1 VERER
6 IYTDVLVIGGGGA
19 GSRAAY
25 EAKRLYPRLDVTVA
39 VEGKWGKTG
48 STVWVASEALGI
60 NAPINAAGDGDSPEI
75 FLRDIVETGLG
86 TANEAMVKIIAHEST
101 DRINELV
108 ALGATFDTV
117 KGKYVQKKLSGC
129 TRARSLTRGG
139 QTGVEIV
146 EALRK
151 ASRELGVSVIE
162 GIRIIDLIVC
172 DGEVWGA
179 RGIREGRQIDIAAKA
194 VIMACGGAGG
204 LFPHSVTHRSLRGD
218 GYAMA
223 CRAGAVMSGMEFIQ
237 IGPGVVFPA
246 MHFIIHAHMWRFVPR
261 LKNRL
266 GEEFLRRYVPPEVSI
281 DDVITLK
288 AMSFPFSVRTNAKYI
303 DIAMSKE
310 ILAGRGTEH
319 GGVFFDITH
328 VSREELQD
336 KAPITYQTFLDKGV
350 DLSRHA
356 IEIAPLVQSLNGGIK
371 IDEDAASSLRGLFAV
386 GEASGGVH
394 GADRPGG
401 NNLAD
406 SQVFGYRGGQ
416 AAAQL
421 AVDRSGDMPA
431 PESSP
436 VLGVG
441 PDAQEALTAIHP
453 EIDAALM
460 VVRNRTH
467 LDALLAK
474 IESYRRTHE
483 TLDVAT
489 DNVLLVAE
497 MIARS
502 ALLREESRGIHYR
515 EDFPDTSP
523 SYGRATLVQRDDEGR
538 LAATFE
544 G

>member
-1 VERER
+1 VEREQ
-6 IYTDVLVIGGGGA
+6 IHTDVLVIGGGGA

-75 FLRDIVETGLG
+75 FLRDIIETGLG
-86 TANEAMVKIIAHEST
+86 TANEAMVKIIADEST

-108 ALGATFDTV
+108 ALGATFDTLN
-117 KGKYVQKKLSGC
+117 GKYVQKKLSGC

-151 ASRELGVSVIE
+151 ASRELGVNVID
-162 GIRIIDLIVC
+162 GIRIIDLIVR

-179 RGIREGRQIDIAAKA
+179 RGIREGRQIDIAARA
-194 VIMACGGAGG
+194 VIMACGGAGA
-204 LFPHSVTHRSLRGD
+204 LFPHSVTHTSLRGD

-246 MHFIIHAHMWRFVPR
+246 MHFIIHAHMWRFVPK

-266 GEEFLRRYVPPEVSI
+266 GEEFLGRYVPPEVSI

-288 AMSFPFSVRTNAKYI
+288 AMSFPFSVRTDAKYI

-310 ILAGRGTEH
+310 ILAGRGTDH
-319 GGVFFDITH
+319 GGIFFDITH
-328 VSREELQD
+328 VSRDELQD
-336 KAPITYQTFLDKGV
+336 KAPITYQTFLDKGI
-350 DLSRHA
+350 DLSRDA

-406 SQVFGYRGGQ
+406 SQVFGYRGGR

-421 AVDRSGDMPA
+421 AVDRSGDMP
-431 PESSP
+431 PLEPGP
-436 VLGVG
+436 VLSVG
-441 PDAQEALTAIHP
+441 SHARDALGAIHP

-474 IESYRRTHE
+474 IETYRRTHDP
-483 TLDVAT
+483 LDVAT

-497 MIARS
+497 MIAKS
-502 ALLREESRGIHYR
+502 ALLRKESRGIHYR
-515 EDFPDTSP
+515 EDFPDTNP
-523 SYGRATLVQRDDEGR
+523 SYGRATLVCRDDKGR

-544 G
+544 

>member
-1 VERER
+1 VEREQ
-6 IYTDVLVIGGGGA
+6 IHTDVLVIGGGGA

-75 FLRDIVETGLG
+75 FLRDIIETGLG
-86 TANEAMVKIIAHEST
+86 TANEAMVKIIADEST

-108 ALGATFDTV
+108 ALGATFDTLN
-117 KGKYVQKKLSGC
+117 GKYVQKKLSGC

-151 ASRELGVSVIE
+151 ASRELGVNVID
-162 GIRIIDLIVC
+162 GIRIIDLIVR

-179 RGIREGRQIDIAAKA
+179 RGIREGRQIDIAARA
-194 VIMACGGAGG
+194 VIMACGGAGA
-204 LFPHSVTHRSLRGD
+204 LFPHSVTHTSLRGD

-246 MHFIIHAHMWRFVPR
+246 MHFIIHAHMWRFVPK

-266 GEEFLRRYVPPEVSI
+266 GEEFLGRYVPPEVSI

-288 AMSFPFSVRTNAKYI
+288 AMSFPFSVRTDAKYI

-310 ILAGRGTEH
+310 ILAGRGTDH
-319 GGVFFDITH
+319 GGIFFDITH
-328 VSREELQD
+328 VSRDELQD
-336 KAPITYQTFLDKGV
+336 KAPITYQTFLDKGI
-350 DLSRHA
+350 DLSCDA

-406 SQVFGYRGGQ
+406 SQVFGYRGGR

-421 AVDRSGDMPA
+421 AVDRSGDMP
-431 PESSP
+431 PLEPGP
-436 VLGVG
+436 VLSVG
-441 PDAQEALTAIHP
+441 SHARDALGAIHP

-474 IESYRRTHE
+474 IETYRRTHDP
-483 TLDVAT
+483 LDIAT

-497 MIARS
+497 MIAKS

-515 EDFPDTSP
+515 EDFPDTNP
-523 SYGRATLVQRDDEGR
+523 SYGRATLVCRDDKGR

-544 G
+544 

>member
-1 VERER
+1 MEREQ
-6 IYTDVLVIGGGGA
+6 IHTDVLVIGGGGA

-75 FLRDIVETGLG
+75 FLRDIIETGLG
-86 TANEAMVKIIAHEST
+86 TANEAMVKIIADEST

-108 ALGATFDTV
+108 ALGATFDTLN
-117 KGKYVQKKLSGC
+117 GKYVQKKLSGC

-151 ASRELGVSVIE
+151 ASRELGVNVID
-162 GIRIIDLIVC
+162 GIRIIDLIVR

-179 RGIREGRQIDIAAKA
+179 RGIREGRQIDIAARA
-194 VIMACGGAGG
+194 VIMACGGAGA
-204 LFPHSVTHRSLRGD
+204 LFPHSVTHTSLRGD

-246 MHFIIHAHMWRFVPR
+246 MHFIIHAHMWRFVPK

-266 GEEFLRRYVPPEVSI
+266 GEEFLGRYVPPEVSI

-288 AMSFPFSVRTNAKYI
+288 AMSFPFSVRTDAKYI

-310 ILAGRGTEH
+310 ILAGRGTDH
-319 GGVFFDITH
+319 GGIFFDITH
-328 VSREELQD
+328 VSRDELQD
-336 KAPITYQTFLDKGV
+336 KAPITYQTFLDKGI
-350 DLSRHA
+350 DLSRDA

-406 SQVFGYRGGQ
+406 SQVFGYRGGR

-421 AVDRSGDMPA
+421 AVDRSGDMP
-431 PESSP
+431 PLEPGP
-436 VLGVG
+436 VLSVG
-441 PDAQEALTAIHP
+441 SHARDALGAIHP

-474 IESYRRTHE
+474 IKTYRRTHDP
-483 TLDVAT
+483 LDVAT

-497 MIARS
+497 MIAKS

-515 EDFPDTSP
+515 EDFPDTNP
-523 SYGRATLVQRDDEGR
+523 SYGRATLVCRDDKGR

-544 G
+544 

>member
-1 VERER
+1 MERER
-6 IYTDVLVIGGGGA
+6 VHTDVLVIGGGGA
-19 GSRAAY
+19 GCRAAY

-75 FLRDIVETGLG
+75 FLRDIIETGLG
-86 TANEAMVKIIAHEST
+86 TANEAMVKIIADEST

-108 ALGATFDTV
+108 ALGATFDTLN
-117 KGKYVQKKLSGC
+117 GKYVQKKLSGC

-151 ASRELGVSVIE
+151 ASRELGVNVID
-162 GIRIIDLIVC
+162 GIRIIDLIVR

-179 RGIREGRQIDIAAKA
+179 RGIREGRQIDIAARA
-194 VIMACGGAGG
+194 VIMACGGAGA
-204 LFPHSVTHRSLRGD
+204 LFPHSVTHTSLRGD

-246 MHFIIHAHMWRFVPR
+246 MHFIIHAHMWRFVPK

-266 GEEFLRRYVPPEVSI
+266 GEEFLGRYVPPEVSI

-288 AMSFPFSVRTNAKYI
+288 AMSFPFSVRTDAKYI

-310 ILAGRGTEH
+310 ILAGRGTDH
-319 GGVFFDITH
+319 GGIFFDITH
-328 VSREELQD
+328 VSRDELQD
-336 KAPITYQTFLDKGV
+336 KAPITYQTFLDKGI
-350 DLSRHA
+350 DLSCDA

-406 SQVFGYRGGQ
+406 SQVFGYRGGR

-421 AVDRSGDMPA
+421 AVDRSGDMP
-431 PESSP
+431 PLEPGP
-436 VLGVG
+436 VLSVG
-441 PDAQEALTAIHP
+441 SHARDALGAIHP

-474 IESYRRTHE
+474 IETYRRTHDP
-483 TLDVAT
+483 LDIAT

-497 MIARS
+497 MIAKS

-515 EDFPDTSP
+515 EDFPDTNP
-523 SYGRATLVQRDDEGR
+523 SYGRATLVCRDDKGR

-544 G
+544 

>member
-1 VERER
+1 MEREQ
-6 IYTDVLVIGGGGA
+6 IHTDVLVIGGGGA

-75 FLRDIVETGLG
+75 FLRDIIETGLG
-86 TANEAMVKIIAHEST
+86 TANEAMVKIIADEST

-108 ALGATFDTV
+108 ALGATFDTLN
-117 KGKYVQKKLSGC
+117 GKYVQKKLSGC

-151 ASRELGVSVIE
+151 ASRELGVNVID
-162 GIRIIDLIVC
+162 GIRIIDLIVR

-179 RGIREGRQIDIAAKA
+179 RGIREGRQIDIAARA
-194 VIMACGGAGG
+194 VIMACGGAGA
-204 LFPHSVTHRSLRGD
+204 LFPHSVTHTSLRGD

-246 MHFIIHAHMWRFVPR
+246 MHFIIHAHMWRFVPK

-266 GEEFLRRYVPPEVSI
+266 GEEFLGRYVPPEVSI

-288 AMSFPFSVRTNAKYI
+288 AMSFPFSVRTDAKYI

-310 ILAGRGTEH
+310 ILAGRGTDH
-319 GGVFFDITH
+319 GGIFFDITH
-328 VSREELQD
+328 VSRDELQD
-336 KAPITYQTFLDKGV
+336 KAPITYQTFLDKGI
-350 DLSRHA
+350 DLSCDA

-406 SQVFGYRGGQ
+406 SQVFGYRGGR

-421 AVDRSGDMPA
+421 AVDRSGDMP
-431 PESSP
+431 PLEPGP
-436 VLGVG
+436 VLSVG
-441 PDAQEALTAIHP
+441 SDARDALGAIHP

-474 IESYRRTHE
+474 IETYRRTHDP
-483 TLDVAT
+483 LDVAT

-497 MIARS
+497 MIAKS

-515 EDFPDTSP
+515 EDFPDTNP
-523 SYGRATLVQRDDEGR
+523 SYGRATLVCRDDKGR

-544 G
+544 